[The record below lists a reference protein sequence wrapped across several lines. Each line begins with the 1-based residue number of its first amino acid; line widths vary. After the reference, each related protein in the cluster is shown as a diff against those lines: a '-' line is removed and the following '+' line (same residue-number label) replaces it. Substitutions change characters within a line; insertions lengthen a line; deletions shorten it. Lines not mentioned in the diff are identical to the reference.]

1 MTQEQRLAR
10 LERIALLFANAGRRV
25 RRNLREHDDKI
36 DHLVNLQI
44 NNEERFA
51 KLAES
56 HATLVE
62 SQASLAESEAH
73 TNRRL
78 DALIDIIRE
87 GRNGG
92 SLKNN

>member
-10 LERIALLFANAGRRV
+10 LERIALLFAKAGRRV

-36 DHLVNLQI
+36 DHLVNLQL
-44 NNEERFA
+44 NNEEKFA
-51 KLAES
+51 KLA
-56 HATLVE
+56 E
-62 SQASLAESEAH
+62 SQASLAESEAN

-78 DALIDIIRE
+78 DALIDVITD

-92 SLKNN
+92 SSQNN

>member
-44 NNEERFA
+44 KNEERFA
-51 KLAES
+51 NLAE
-56 HATLVE
+56 A
-62 SQASLAESEAH
+62 QASLAESEAH

-78 DALIDIIRE
+78 DALIDIIRD
-87 GRNGG
+87 GRNGEAP
-92 SLKNN
+92 